1 MTLDLT
7 RRQWLGAAAAAGV
20 APRAF
25 AQAVPAARGDGRLVV
40 VFLRGALDGLSAF
53 VPYAD
58 ADYARARPSIA
69 LPAPDG
75 SDQTALKLDGR
86 FALHPALSPLLP
98 LWQQGLLAVVPAAG
112 SPDPSRSHFDAQLH
126 WETARPG
133 QTSDAPG
140 WLNRLSALGG
150 DDDAVHAI
158 GVGESNPRILSGPRP
173 VKLVARGKAAQRPG
187 ALENART
194 RDALLDMYG
203 GDDALSKAFRQ
214 GAESRLQT
222 AQDLKRERQAADN
235 GAAPPALLTQNAHNL
250 GTLMRQQRALRIGF
264 LSAGGW
270 DTHANQGA
278 ATGPLANNLRNLA
291 AALVQLRQDFNQ
303 PGDVIVVASEFGR
316 TAAENGTRGTDHG
329 HGNAIWLIGQRVA
342 GGRWHGEWTGLAP
355 ANLNKQRDVPVH
367 HDFRAVLAQVLR
379 PGFGLGDSQLA
390 DALPGVRWDG
400 RLDGLMRR
408 G

>member
-1 MTLDLT
+1 MALDLT

-112 SPDPSRSHFDAQLH
+112 SPDPTRSHFDAQLH

-150 DDDAVHAI
+150 GDEAVHAI

-222 AQDLKRERQAADN
+222 AQDLKREMQAADN

-278 ATGPLANNLRNLA
+278 VTGPLANNLRTLA
-291 AALVQLRQDFNQ
+291 AALVQLRQDFN
-303 PGDVIVVASEFGR
+303 AM
-316 TAAENGTRGTDHG
+316 
-329 HGNAIWLIGQRVA
+329 WLIGQRVA

-355 ANLNKQRDVPVH
+355 ANLNEQRDVPVH